1 MSYNYNSYTQALCTL
16 MVTSTADANFVAI
29 EPSIIDYAEQR
40 IYRELDLQETQIT
53 VASQLTASNRS
64 LTLPSSG
71 GTFIVTDYINVYTP
85 AGTTSS
91 NGTRNTLVPASR
103 ETIDMLFPSAIIGTS
118 LPQMFAM
125 VSPTQAILGPSPD
138 QSYSVEVVG
147 TVRPTPLSS
156 SNQTTILTTYL
167 PDLFMAASMVFA
179 SGYMRN
185 FGSQADN
192 PQMAQ
197 SWETQYQLL
206 KASADAEAV
215 RQKFAGWGWTADS
228 ASPQANSRRT

>member
-1 MSYNYNSYTQALCTL
+1 MSYTYDSYNQALQTL
-16 MVTSTADANFVAI
+16 MVTSTADTNYVTI
-29 EPSIIDYAEQR
+29 LPSIITYAENR
-40 IYRELDLQETQIT
+40 IYRELDLQQTQIT
-53 VASQLTASNRS
+53 VPSQLTASVRDF
-64 LTLPSSG
+64 TLPSSG

-91 NGTRNTLVPASR
+91 NGTRNTAVPASR
-103 ETIDMLFPSAIIGTS
+103 ETIDMLFPSGVIGTS

-125 VSPTQAILGPSPD
+125 VNPTDAIFGPSPD
-138 QSYSVEVVG
+138 QAYNVDVVG
-147 TVRPTPLSS
+147 TIRPTPLSS
-156 SNQTTILTTYL
+156 GNQTTILTTYL

-192 PQMAQ
+192 AQMAQ
-197 SWETQYQLL
+197 SWETQYTTL
-206 KASADAEAV
+206 KQSADMEQA

-228 ASPQANSRRT
+228 VSQTANVKRT

>member
-1 MSYNYNSYTQALCTL
+1 MYTYDTYTQALTTL
-16 MVTSTADANFVAI
+16 MVTSTADVNFVAI

-40 IYRELDLQETQIT
+40 IYRELDLQITQVT
-53 VASQLTASNRS
+53 VPSQLSANSRD
-64 LTLPSSG
+64 LTLPSSA

-91 NGTRNTLVPASR
+91 NGTRNMVVPASR
-103 ETIDMLFPSAIIGTS
+103 ETIDMLWPSGIVGST

-125 VSPTQAILGPSPD
+125 VNPTDAIFGPAPD
-138 QSYSVEVVG
+138 QAYNVDVVG
-147 TVRPTPLSS
+147 TIRPTALSS

-185 FGSQADN
+185 FGAQADN
-192 PQMAQ
+192 PQMSQ
-197 SWETQYQLL
+197 SWEGQYQLL
-206 KASADAEAV
+206 KASADAEAA
-215 RQKFAGWGWTADS
+215 RQVYAGWGWTAQS
-228 ASPQANSRRT
+228 VSQTANVKRT